1 MLQFTITNF
10 LNERL
15 VIQKIYFLRFIYILR
30 NIYLYNSKIIKIINH
45 KK

>member
-1 MLQFTITNF
+1 MLQLTIINF

-15 VIQKIYFLRFIYILR
+15 VTQKNYYLRFIHDLR
-30 NIYLYNSKIIKIINH
+30 NIYLYNFKIIKIINH